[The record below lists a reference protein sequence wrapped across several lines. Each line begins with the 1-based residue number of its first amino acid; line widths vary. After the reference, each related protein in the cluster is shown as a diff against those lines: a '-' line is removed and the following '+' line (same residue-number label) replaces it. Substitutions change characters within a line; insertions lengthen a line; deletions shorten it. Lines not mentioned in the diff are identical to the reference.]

1 MQDIQAHL
9 AQGHVAIVL
18 VNSGVL
24 RCDLCSS
31 PPKYCCFTPSGPRC
45 FCRSPDYQGHFIVLR
60 GYSRAASCVF
70 YNNPAYADRE
80 WGGRAP
86 PLSPRGP
93 SPPAPSHHQASPL
106 PPPRAQPR
114 AAVPTTPSPQASPL
128 CWKGRS
134 GDPGQ
139 GTTPRCAEWPKEKSK
154 VCPALALVTAR
165 PLPRLP
171 TALGTGRDH
180 LPVADS
186 PADPSESPP
195 L

>member
-1 MQDIQAHL
+1 MSVQDIQAHL

-60 GYSRAASCVF
+60 GYSRAAGCVF

-80 WGGRAP
+80 WGGRATP
-86 PLSPRGP
+86 PSPRGP
-93 SPPAPSHHQASPL
+93 YPPAPGHHQARPL

-114 AAVPTTPSPQASPL
+114 AAVPTTPSPQASPP
-128 CWKGRS
+128 C
-134 GDPGQ
+134 
-139 GTTPRCAEWPKEKSK
+139 
-154 VCPALALVTAR
+154 
-165 PLPRLP
+165 
-171 TALGTGRDH
+171 
-180 LPVADS
+180 
-186 PADPSESPP
+186 
-195 L
+195 